1 MNISPYTLFKG
12 TRKEITKYLIEVYC
26 EGNIFLLKNRYLY
39 QLHYS
44 ENCGF
49 SLQLLHTAAPGT
61 NYYGRGRHQFV
72 KADTVN
78 YLLGFELV
86 KD

>member
-1 MNISPYTLFKG
+1 MNKSPYTLFKG
-12 TRKEITKYLIEVYC
+12 TREEITKYLEEVYS
-26 EGNIFLLKNRYLY
+26 EGKIFLLINRYLY

-49 SLQLLHTAAPGT
+49 SLHLLHTAEPGT

-72 KADTVN
+72 KADTAN
-78 YLLGFELV
+78 WLLGFELV